1 MMPEVAGNS
10 SPRYSAP
17 TMARSRATCPLPLT
31 DPRVTQKQ
39 AEHTPLM
46 KQFFA
51 AKANYPDLLLFFR
64 MGDFYELFYD
74 DARKAARLL
83 DITLTQRGTSGGAPI
98 PMAGVPVHAYE
109 GYLARLVALGESVAI
124 CEQIGDPALAKG
136 LVERKVVRIVTPG
149 TVTDEALL
157 DERRDTLLMAVS
169 RSRNGYG
176 LAWADLAGGRFL
188 VNEVET
194 DDALEAELARLEP
207 AELLVPDEEDWPEFL
222 RQRSGVRR
230 RAPWLFDP
238 DSGRRQ
244 LLAFFKLHDLSG
256 FGIDDKP
263 RATAAAGAL
272 LGYVEET
279 QKQRLPH
286 LTAIAMETAS
296 EAIAM
301 NAATR
306 RHLELDTRVD
316 GDTRNTLLGVLDST
330 VSPMGGRLL
339 RRWLHRPL
347 RLREVLQQRHHAVAT
362 LIDHGV
368 DADLRESFRAL
379 GDIERIL
386 TRMALRSARPRDF
399 STLRDGLGML
409 PAIRAVLAPSTA
421 GATPP
426 RPSPAGAREGA
437 LDSPPPTLPDAGTL
451 APPLAPAGGGREGV
465 TSARSQASALQ
476 GTLDSPRLQTLCA
489 ELGSHAEISA
499 LLASAIAEQP
509 PLKLSDGGVI
519 AEGFDAE
526 LDELRRLSTN
536 ADQFLIDL
544 EAREREASGIAT
556 LKVGYNR
563 VHGYY
568 IEISKGQSD
577 KAPVHYTRRQTLT
590 NAERYITEELK
601 SFEDKVLSARERS
614 LSREKLL
621 YEGLLDSI
629 GQHLEPLKRCAAA
642 LSELDVLACFAE
654 RAQALDWAQPE
665 LETAPCLRIER
676 GRHPV
681 VEAVREAAFE
691 PNDLDLHPQRRMLVI
706 TGPNMGGKST
716 YMRQNALIVLLA
728 HIGSF
733 VPAAR
738 AVIGPI
744 DRILT
749 RIGAGDD
756 LAKGQSTFMVEM
768 AETSYILHHAS
779 AHSLVLMD
787 EIGRGTSTYDGL
799 ALADAVARHLAHVNR
814 CYTLFATHYFELTA
828 LADES
833 VEGGPS
839 GIANVHLDAVE
850 HGESL
855 VFMHA
860 VKDGPANRSFGLQV
874 AALAGLPRA
883 TVAQARRRLAELE
896 QRGGDSHAAQ
906 MAPQALDAP
915 QQFGLFA
922 APNSAALDAL
932 QAIDPDELTPKQAL
946 EALYRMKSL
955 L

>member
-1 MMPEVAGNS
+1 
-10 SPRYSAP
+10 
-17 TMARSRATCPLPLT
+17 
-31 DPRVTQKQ
+31 
-39 AEHTPLM
+39 M

-51 AKANYPDLLLFFR
+51 AKAEYPDLLLLFR

-83 DITLTQRGTSGGAPI
+83 DITLTQRGSSGGAPI

-157 DERRDTLLMAVS
+157 NERRDTLLMAIS
-169 RSRNGYG
+169 RGKTGYG

-188 VNEVET
+188 VNDVENA
-194 DDALEAELARLEP
+194 DALEAELSRLEP
-207 AELLVPDEEDWPEFL
+207 AELLIPDEEGLPLFL
-222 RQRSGVRR
+222 QTRTGMRR
-230 RAPWLFDP
+230 RAPWLFDA

-244 LLAFFKLHDLSG
+244 LLKFFGLHDLTG
-256 FGIDDKP
+256 FGIDDRP
-263 RATAAAGAL
+263 LAIAAAGAL

-286 LTAIAMETAS
+286 LTAIAVES
-296 EAIAM
+296 SGEAIAM

-330 VSPMGGRLL
+330 ISPMGGRLL

-347 RLREVLQQRHHAVAT
+347 RNRQVLGERHQAVAT
-362 LIDHGV
+362 LIESR
-368 DADLRESFRAL
+368 ADDSLRERFRAL
-379 GDIERIL
+379 GDVERIL
-386 TRMALRSARPRDF
+386 TRVALRSARPRDM
-399 STLRDGLGML
+399 STLRDGL
-409 PAIRAVLAPSTA
+409 
-421 GATPP
+421 
-426 RPSPAGAREGA
+426 A
-437 LDSPPPTLPDAGTL
+437 LLPDIREAI
-451 APPLAPAGGGREGV
+451 AP
-465 TSARSQASALQ
+465 
-476 GTLDSPRLQTLCA
+476 LDSPRLKALAT
-489 ELGSHAEISA
+489 ELGEHAA
-499 LLASAIAEQP
+499 TAFLLASAVAEQP
-509 PLKLSDGGVI
+509 PMKLSDGGVI
-519 AEGFDAE
+519 ATGFDEE
-526 LDELRRLSTN
+526 LDELRRLSTH

-544 EAREREASGIAT
+544 EARERESSGIPT

-568 IEISKGQSD
+568 IEISKGQAG

-590 NAERYITEELK
+590 GAERYITEELK

-621 YEGLLDSI
+621 YEGLLDALN
-629 GQHLEPLKRCAAA
+629 QDLEPLKRCAAA
-642 LSELDVLACFAE
+642 LSELDVLAGFAE
-654 RAQALDWAQPE
+654 RAQALDWSQPE
-665 LETAPCLRIER
+665 LRDAPGLHIER

-681 VEAVREAAFE
+681 VEAVREEPFE
-691 PNDLDLHPQRRMLVI
+691 PNDLLFDEDRRMLVI

-733 VPAAR
+733 VPATR
-738 AVIGPI
+738 ATIGPI

-756 LAKGQSTFMVEM
+756 LARGQSTFMVEM
-768 AETSYILHHAS
+768 SETSYILHHATPQ
-779 AHSLVLMD
+779 SLVLMD

-799 ALADAVARHLAHVNR
+799 ALADAVARHLASVNR
-814 CYTLFATHYFELTA
+814 CWTLFATHYFELTA
-828 LADES
+828 LATPD
-833 VEGGPS
+833 S

-850 HGESL
+850 HGDAL

-860 VKDGPANRSFGLQV
+860 VKDGAADRSFGLQV
-874 AALAGLPRA
+874 AALAGLPKA
-883 TVAQARRRLAELE
+883 TLQQARRRLAELE
-896 QRGGDSHAAQ
+896 QRGRESHASE

-922 APNSAALDAL
+922 AAPSAAQEAL
-932 QAIDPDELTPKQAL
+932 AALDPDELTPKQAL
-946 EALYRMKSL
+946 EALYRLKSL